1 MFATFPLVVT
11 VFYLSFGVGTFL
23 FLWCLEVSL
32 FSSGCGTC
40 VKFPFVVRHLLSFW
54 GGCAV
59 FPLVVGHM
67 LTFSGG
73 GGWGT
78 PPPSRPVLPS
88 KNVKPP

>member
-54 GGCAV
+54 GGG
-59 FPLVVGHM
+59 VV
-67 LTFSGG
+67 LCFL
-73 GGWGT
+73 WWWDIC
-78 PPPSRPVLPS
+78 
-88 KNVKPP
+88 